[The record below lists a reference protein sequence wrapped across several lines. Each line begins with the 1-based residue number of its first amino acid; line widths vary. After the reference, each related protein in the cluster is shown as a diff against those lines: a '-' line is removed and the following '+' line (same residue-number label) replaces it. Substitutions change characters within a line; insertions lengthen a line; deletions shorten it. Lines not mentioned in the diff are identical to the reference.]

1 MTAMTTVPT
10 NQSEDF
16 RRRLTAV
23 EGRLE
28 ALSVCRL
35 EGRTEADSHGER
47 WDAPALWAHLA
58 EVIPYWIA
66 QAERVLAA
74 RTFEPVPFGRTP
86 GSPERFEAIERHR
99 HRGQLA
105 LWHDVRE
112 DLCDLRAF
120 LDEIPASG
128 WQLRGLHPALGP
140 MTVTEIVEECL
151 VSHLEEHAGQ
161 LESLRV

>member
-1 MTAMTTVPT
+1 MTTMPT
-10 NQSEDF
+10 NRTDDF
-16 RRRLTAV
+16 RRRLSAV
-23 EGRLE
+23 EARLE
-28 ALSVCRL
+28 ILADSRL

-74 RTFEPVPFGRTP
+74 RTYDPVPFGRTP
-86 GSPERFEAIERHR
+86 GSPDRLEAIERHR
-99 HRGQLA
+99 HRGQMA

-112 DLCDLRAF
+112 DICDLRGF

-128 WQLRGLHPALGP
+128 WHLKGLHPALGP
-140 MTVTEIVEECL
+140 MTVSEIVEECL
-151 VSHLEEHAGQ
+151 VSHLEKHATQ
-161 LESLRV
+161 MESLRV